1 MKNTTYYVLYS
12 NGSRYAG
19 GLRPQVSWTD
29 WNRIITAAAYE
40 MAPSGTELEDLAG
53 VEWVEDENGD
63 LNPARELTETEGLN
77 LSIEQ
82 LASRGRL
89 YQIWPM
95 TPEGAEAFIETA
107 DFYHVGDKAR
117 AEVARWRNPE

>member
-1 MKNTTYYVLYS
+1 MPVACALKYPGRTGT
-12 NGSRYAG
+12 GSSPR
-19 GLRPQVSWTD
+19 LP
-29 WNRIITAAAYE
+29 NE
-40 MAPSGTELEDLAG
+40 LAPSGTELEDLAG

-63 LNPARELTETEGLN
+63 LNPARELTETEVLN

-95 TPEGAEAFIETA
+95 TPEGAEAFIEAA

>member
-63 LNPARELTETEGLN
+63 PRPARELTDAEALD

-82 LASRGRL
+82 LASDGRL

-95 TPEGAEAFIETA
+95 TPEGAAAFIEA
-107 DFYHVGDKAR
+107 AESYHVGDQAR
-117 AEVARWRNPE
+117 AEVAMWQTSA

>member
-12 NGSRYAG
+12 NSSRYAG

-29 WNRIITAAAYE
+29 WNRIITAAARE
-40 MAPSGTELEDLAG
+40 MASSGTELEDLAG

-63 LNPARELTETEGLN
+63 LTPARELTETEVLN

-82 LASRGRL
+82 LASDGRL
-89 YQIWPM
+89 YQVWPM
-95 TPEGAEAFIETA
+95 TPEGAAAFIEA
-107 DFYHVGDKAR
+107 AESYHVGDQAR
-117 AEVARWRNPE
+117 AEVAMWQVSA